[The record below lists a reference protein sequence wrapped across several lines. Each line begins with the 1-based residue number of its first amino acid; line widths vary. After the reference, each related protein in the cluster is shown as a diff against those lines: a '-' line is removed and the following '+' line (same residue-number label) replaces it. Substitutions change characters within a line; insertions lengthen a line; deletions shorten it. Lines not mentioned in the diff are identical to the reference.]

1 MLLNT
6 FSPRMV
12 ESGMTFV
19 GKEITFAQLKE
30 ETTRPWCWKKTSET
44 PERWLTTTSAISH
57 ENTAGIISTLLECKI
72 PFKRENVSLGHGDV
86 AHVLI
91 PNFRAT
97 ESREFSTEE
106 ILEAGMT
113 FYKVRVYDPSLPRYE
128 IFGQVCDIG
137 GSLVTIGNAHNAE
150 RANELMEEAYQEDGN
165 LESVWVKDLWE
176 I

>member
-6 FSPRMV
+6 FSPRMIQK
-12 ESGMTFV
+12 GCTFV
-19 GKEITFAQLKE
+19 GKEISFQQLKKE
-30 ETTRPWCWKKTSET
+30 VTDPWYWKKTDTS
-44 PERWLTTTSAISH
+44 PKRWLTTTSAISH

-97 ESREFSTEE
+97 EAREFSTEE

-113 FYKVRVYDPSLPRYE
+113 CYKVRVYDPNLPRYGV
-128 IFGQVCDIG
+128 FGQVCDVG
-137 GSLVTIGNAHNAE
+137 GSLVTIGEASTIQEAE
-150 RANELMEEAYQEDGN
+150 KMQEEAYQYDGN
-165 LESVWVKDLWE
+165 LESCWISDFWE